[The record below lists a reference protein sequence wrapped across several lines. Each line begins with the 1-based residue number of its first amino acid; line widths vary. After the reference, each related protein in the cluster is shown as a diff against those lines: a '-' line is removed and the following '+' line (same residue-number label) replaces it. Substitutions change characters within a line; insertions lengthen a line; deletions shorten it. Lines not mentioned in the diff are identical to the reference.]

1 MAFYGPFS
9 GSPTIRILHELSP
22 TFVGAQMRVCF
33 GDCERMTAIQSV
45 QTKAIALN
53 SAGAG
58 APEWI
63 QLTPAGPDIEG
74 RDGRK
79 WSLPNPDKVVA
90 AFKSNAADLPV
101 DFEHSTQVKAA
112 KGERAPANGWIKD
125 LEARNGAIWG
135 RVEWNEEGQQAIASK
150 SYRYVSPVFT
160 FKKAAGEILKMISAG
175 LTNQPNLQ
183 LAALNTEGD
192 QEEPAMNKAIL
203 EALGLSEGASET
215 DALTAI
221 NTLKSNEATAR
232 NRLDNPDASKF
243 VPRADHE
250 LALNRIKA
258 FGEAETKRQ
267 GEAINAAV
275 DAAIEAGK
283 IAPASRDYHVA
294 ACRDEGGLERFQEM
308 VEASPEIAG
317 KSGLDGKDAEAQNKT
332 ALSDE
337 ERATCRALG
346 MSEKDFAAAKADEK
360 KE

>member
-1 MAFYGPFS
+1 M
-9 GSPTIRILHELSP
+9 
-22 TFVGAQMRVCF
+22 
-33 GDCERMTAIQSV
+33 
-45 QTKAIALN
+45 K
-53 SAGAG
+53 
-58 APEWI
+58 
-63 QLTPAGPDIEG
+63 
-74 RDGRK
+74 
-79 WSLPNPDKVVA
+79 
-90 AFKSNAADLPV
+90 
-101 DFEHSTQVKAA
+101 
-112 KGERAPANGWIKD
+112 
-125 LEARNGAIWG
+125 
-135 RVEWNEEGQQAIASK
+135 
-150 SYRYVSPVFT
+150 
-160 FKKAAGEILKMISAG
+160 
-175 LTNQPNLQ
+175 
-183 LAALNTEGD
+183 
-192 QEEPAMNKAIL
+192 KAIL

-243 VPRADHE
+243 VPRPDHE
-250 LALNRIKA
+250 LALNRIKG
-258 FGEAETKRQ
+258 FEEAETKRQ